1 MGNLLGC
8 RLSADDLDQD
18 LVVQIKPSDYE
29 PGAIWKHQISMDEA
43 KTKYSNKVNFTAD
56 AIVEFRTL
64 LDDSVATRYFFDFV
78 KRKGD
83 YGLVK
88 CWKDIQAVKC
98 MVSLDPNLNAQTYTK
113 VPPSIYEDLSI
124 CIGNEVDKSLSLG
137 KLEEICSD
145 ALYNDKYKLFLYT
158 PEFKLMCNE
167 LRKSYNYV
175 DVDDFEYFD
184 KLSEGAYGLI
194 VHVRK
199 KSTYQHYAM
208 KIQHKALLIRH
219 YKEETHRVV
228 QEMQTMACC
237 KHPYII
243 NIAYAFQTH
252 SLAIFAMPLCIYGDL
267 GTLILN
273 SPNMRIPL
281 DHVIFYSAEIVSA
294 ITYLHSCGLIYRD
307 LKPAN
312 VLLHGNGHIQLA
324 DFGAIADVDGIISEC
339 ILHSR
344 GKKAVTKQQKNKEME
359 ELSPMDDVLPL
370 FRAYSSIAT
379 NNDSNNISRI
389 STGVVAKTGEINAD
403 GILEIPMLEE
413 VVGEGAPNAYEETI
427 ESQDMDFKSRDRA
440 KSIVGTVAYMAPEIL
455 VKFGMKERL
464 DITYSKAVDYW
475 SLGVTVYAMLYGK
488 LPYKRLQVEVIQQQ
502 LQDHPVDGDEYYNVF
517 RQMFG
522 SIQYFA
528 LEEFASSGEFVLN
541 LNESKCDHSLDDSD
555 MFRIDEITKTIES
568 FINSLLQFDPRVRM
582 GEKSIK
588 HGEPFNIKSH
598 AFFDKI
604 DWDLVEGQL
613 IQPPKIPAE
622 LIELADKNYGTGLVG
637 STSLEALLIQQGKH
651 NWVCDDNQPT
661 VIQTVVED
669 GVNKQNSY
677 KNKFY
682 ISEAHQKLF
691 ADWYYTSPAVIDLEQ
706 TEQLKKGNHHLEV
719 SM

>member
-43 KTKYSNKVNFTAD
+43 KTKSNKVNFTAD

-137 KLEEICSD
+137 KLEEICSN

-307 LKPAN
+307 LKPEN
-312 VLLHGNGHIQLA
+312 LLLDLDGHLKLT
-324 DFGAIADVDGIISEC
+324 DFGLTKAGITGPGAE
-339 ILHSR
+339 
-344 GKKAVTKQQKNKEME
+344 GGTKT
-359 ELSPMDDVLPL
+359 
-370 FRAYSSIAT
+370 FC
-379 NNDSNNISRI
+379 
-389 STGVVAKTGEINAD
+389 
-403 GILEIPMLEE
+403 
-413 VVGEGAPNAYEETI
+413 
-427 ESQDMDFKSRDRA
+427 
-440 KSIVGTVAYMAPEIL
+440 GTPEYLAPEIL
-455 VKFGMKERL
+455 ENKGHG
-464 DITYSKAVDYW
+464 KAVDW
-475 SLGVTVYAMLYGK
+475 WALGTLLFEVCFLVDLLPMFKIYVY
-488 LPYKRLQVEVIQQQ
+488 
-502 LQDHPVDGDEYYNVF
+502 
-517 RQMFG
+517 
-522 SIQYFA
+522 
-528 LEEFASSGEFVLN
+528 
-541 LNESKCDHSLDDSD
+541 
-555 MFRIDEITKTIES
+555 
-568 FINSLLQFDPRVRM
+568 
-582 GEKSIK
+582 
-588 HGEPFNIKSH
+588 
-598 AFFDKI
+598 
-604 DWDLVEGQL
+604 
-613 IQPPKIPAE
+613 
-622 LIELADKNYGTGLVG
+622 
-637 STSLEALLIQQGKH
+637 
-651 NWVCDDNQPT
+651 VC
-661 VIQTVVED
+661 
-669 GVNKQNSY
+669 
-677 KNKFY
+677 
-682 ISEAHQKLF
+682 
-691 ADWYYTSPAVIDLEQ
+691 
-706 TEQLKKGNHHLEV
+706 
-719 SM
+719 